1 MRGSWPKGLPSV
13 GRFSLRRWFRHSLN
27 DLEAGDAVRVVGYRG
42 VAFVE
47 SVHGETALI
56 VWAKDRR
63 AVMPLLSLRRVRPCG
78 GGLDR
83 RW

>member
-1 MRGSWPKGLPSV
+1 V
-13 GRFSLRRWFRHSLN
+13 GRFFLRRWFIQSLK

-42 VAFVE
+42 VAFIE
-47 SVHGETALI
+47 SVNGDHALV

-63 AVMPLLSLRRVRPCG
+63 AILPLVSLRRVKPCG

-83 RW
+83 RV